1 MVYFVTC
8 PRMNN
13 AIKNAQ
19 KVFSIEQQAIQEV
32 AAHLDENFQ
41 HSVDAILS
49 SNGKLVVCGMGKSG
63 HIGQKIAATLASTG
77 TPSFFVHPGEAFHGD
92 LGMVGKSDVI
102 LLISYS
108 GETDEV
114 LRIIPFFKWNGNT
127 LLAMTGNPA
136 STLATEADF
145 HLNIAVSQE
154 ACPLALAPTS
164 STTATLVMGDA
175 LAVALMEARGFQ
187 PEDFARF
194 HPGGSLGRR
203 LLHKVRDYMR
213 SDNLPFVEENAS
225 GHDLVLKLSEGRLG
239 LVLVKD
245 ANGKASGIITDGD
258 LRRALNTVENIK
270 ELSIHDLCNR
280 NPLRVAA
287 DTPIHEAEQIMVDHK
302 ILSVLVEDKGEIVG
316 VCQLY
321 SIYDQR

>member
-1 MVYFVTC
+1 
-8 PRMNN
+8 MNN

-19 KVFSIEQQAIQEV
+19 KTFSIEQQALQEV
-32 AAHLDENFQ
+32 AARLDENFQ
-41 HSVDAILS
+41 HSVEAILS
-49 SNGKLVVCGMGKSG
+49 SKGKLVVCGMGKSG

-127 LLAMTGNPA
+127 LLAMTGNPD
-136 STLATEADF
+136 STLATEAHF

-213 SDNLPFVEENAS
+213 SDNLPYIDEQAS
-225 GHDLVLKLSEGRLG
+225 GKELVLKLSEGRLG
-239 LVLVKD
+239 LVLVRD
-245 ANGKASGIITDGD
+245 AGGKQPGIITDGD
-258 LRRALNTVENIK
+258 LRRAMNSIENLNDIK
-270 ELSIHDLCNR
+270 VAELCNR
-280 NPLRVAA
+280 SPLRVAA
-287 DTPIHEAEQIMVDHK
+287 DTPIHEAEQIMIDRK
-302 ILSVLVEDKGEIVG
+302 ILSVLVEDAGKIVG

-321 SIYDQR
+321 SIYDKR